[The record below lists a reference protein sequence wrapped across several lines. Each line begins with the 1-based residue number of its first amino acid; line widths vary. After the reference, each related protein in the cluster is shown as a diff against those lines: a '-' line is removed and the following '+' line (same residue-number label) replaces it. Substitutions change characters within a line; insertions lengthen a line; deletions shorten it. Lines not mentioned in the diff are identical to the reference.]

1 MLADLALLLSSAY
14 HVLGALYYLGASKRK
29 REKEFEF
36 VDLAVH
42 IPAKSEDPKMLAR
55 TVRKVKEV
63 LNPKQIILVV
73 DPESLEAVKREVGDL
88 ALILTGAEKGKAHA
102 LNVALQYT
110 EAKYVMVLDADS
122 YPEEGYAL
130 RTNPYTASLW
140 RGYASIKNKWSEAF
154 APFTTLA
161 SIGIIYG
168 RDLLGLKVI
177 PPGSGVMIEK
187 DLLEDLGGWDEGAL
201 TEDIELALR
210 ALEKGIRAKS
220 SDSFVYVEVPPGYFE
235 LKKQQAR
242 WAYGA
247 VQAMLKHLKALDPEL
262 FMYLTQYSMLWLPLI
277 ALILSPL
284 GLSPIS
290 LLIYYSSVAFQAI
303 ASNRAAKIWKVN
315 MSLKKSARVSAS
327 GLAMSIDILI
337 SMVKATLG
345 RPFKWVVTPK
355 GGKRLKGRLSTEYLL
370 LLTPL
375 ISILNPISLPL
386 ALQYFASSLF
396 VIKEVRSE

>member
-1 MLADLALLLSSAY
+1 LLADLVLLLSSAY
-14 HVLGALYYLGASKRK
+14 HILGALYYLAASKRK
-29 REKEFEF
+29 NEKEFEF

-42 IPAKSEDPKMLAR
+42 IPAKSEDPKMLANTIKR
-55 TVRKVKEV
+55 VKEV

-73 DPESLEAVKREVGDL
+73 DPESLEAVKKEIGDE

-102 LNVALQYT
+102 LNVALKYT

-122 YPEEGYAL
+122 YPEDGYAL
-130 RTNPYTASLW
+130 KANRYTASLW
-140 RGYASIKNKWSEAF
+140 KGYASVRNKWSEAL
-154 APFTTLA
+154 ASFTTLA

-168 RDLLGLKVI
+168 RGVLGLKVI

-187 DLLEDLGGWDEGAL
+187 DLLEELGGWDEKVL

-210 ALEKGIRAKS
+210 ALERGIKAKS

-247 VQAMLKHLKALDPEL
+247 VQAMLKHVKALDPEL
-262 FMYLTQYSMLWLPLI
+262 FMYLTQYSMTWLPLI
-277 ALILSPL
+277 ALLLSPL
-284 GLSPIS
+284 GLSPLS
-290 LLIYYSSVAFQAI
+290 LLIYYSSVALQAM
-303 ASNRAAKIWKVN
+303 ASNKAAKVWKVDMN
-315 MSLKKSARVSAS
+315 LRKSARVSAS
-327 GLAMSIDILI
+327 GLAMSIDIMI
-337 SMVKATLG
+337 SMAKALLG

-355 GGKRLKGRLSTEYLL
+355 GGKRLKGRLGTEYLL
-370 LLTPL
+370 LLSPL
-375 ISILNPISLPL
+375 ISFLNPISLPL